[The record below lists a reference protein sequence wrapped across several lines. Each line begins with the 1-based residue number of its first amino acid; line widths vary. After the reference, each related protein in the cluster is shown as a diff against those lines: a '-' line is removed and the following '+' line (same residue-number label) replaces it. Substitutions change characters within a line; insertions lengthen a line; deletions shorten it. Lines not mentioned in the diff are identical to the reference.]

1 MYLPEPGQE
10 PVLVKLRTT
19 LREAAYLQDL
29 PLHQS
34 QTLVLQEGDHCEFV
48 LRLIPNPNLVME
60 LCKHGAGLEVL
71 EPESLRQ
78 AVKETLEKT
87 LQLYEN

>member
-1 MYLPEPGQE
+1 
-10 PVLVKLRTT
+10 
-19 LREAAYLQDL
+19 
-29 PLHQS
+29 
-34 QTLVLQEGDHCEFV
+34 
-48 LRLIPNPNLVME
+48 ME